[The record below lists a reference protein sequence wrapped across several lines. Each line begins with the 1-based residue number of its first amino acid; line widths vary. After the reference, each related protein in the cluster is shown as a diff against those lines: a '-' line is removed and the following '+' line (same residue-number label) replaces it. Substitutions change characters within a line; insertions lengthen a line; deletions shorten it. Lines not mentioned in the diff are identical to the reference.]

1 MTWYKSIEGTD
12 RETIF
17 SACKATY
24 LRDKYIVEDSDTGCT
39 LIVTNVEVTDTGS
52 FICEIQISHNIV
64 ERTARLA
71 VISKSFV
78 YFALSYSGN

>member
-17 SACKATY
+17 REDKAIY
-24 LRDKYIVEDSDTGCT
+24 LRDKYIVEASDTGCR
-39 LIVTNVEVTDTGS
+39 LIVTNVEVNDTGS
-52 FICEIQISHNIV
+52 FICEIPISRTMF

-71 VISKSFV
+71 VISKSFCLFCV
-78 YFALSYSGN
+78 IL